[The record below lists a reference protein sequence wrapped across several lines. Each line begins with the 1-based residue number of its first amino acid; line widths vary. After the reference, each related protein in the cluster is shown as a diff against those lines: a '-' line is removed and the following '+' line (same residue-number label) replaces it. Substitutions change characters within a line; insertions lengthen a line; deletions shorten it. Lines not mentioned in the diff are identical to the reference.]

1 MKIVYI
7 IFTVLVAFAAMVFAL
22 QNSAPITVQLF
33 AWQVSGSLSIVL
45 VVTLAIGCL
54 IGMLIMV
61 PSVWK
66 RGRLAAGLK
75 KRIRHFEKEAAGS
88 AEAIAASK
96 GEAQGEIQA
105 PAAGAADEAG
115 AAPREGAAAKKG

>member
-1 MKIVYI
+1 MKIFYI
-7 IFTVLVAFAAMVFAL
+7 IFTVLVAIAAMVFAL

-75 KRIRHFEKEAAGS
+75 KRIKHIEKQAAV
-88 AEAIAASK
+88 AAP
-96 GEAQGEIQA
+96 QGESRGEIPVQEA
-105 PAAGAADEAG
+105 PAASAQEDEA
-115 AAPREGAAAKKG
+115 AVKKG

>member
-7 IFTVLVAFAAMVFAL
+7 IVTVLVAFAAMVFAL

-33 AWQVSGSLSIVL
+33 AWQVSGSLSILL
-45 VVTLAIGCL
+45 VATLAIGCL

-66 RGRLAAGLK
+66 RGRVAAGLK
-75 KRIRHFEKEAAGS
+75 KRIKHIEKA
-88 AEAIAASK
+88 
-96 GEAQGEIQA
+96 
-105 PAAGAADEAG
+105 AAGAAGTISAPQGEALG
-115 AAPREGAAAKKG
+115 EIPAQDAPSAAAPADEAAAKKG